1 MALAV
6 TPQDVAAFAPG
17 APVVTPGQIEEAVDW
32 AEPQLERAHVV
43 LAPNSRE
50 ERAARRAV
58 CAYAISLA
66 AQGTVRA
73 ATTETGRVLK
83 LKDGAEEITFAD
95 RNGAALAEL
104 PGDWETQAQ
113 QYLYAAGVPRP
124 RPAVGASR

>member
-17 APVVTPGQIEEAVDW
+17 APAVSEDQIQEALDW
-32 AEPQLERAHVV
+32 AEILLEGAHIT
-43 LAPNSRE
+43 LTPGSRE
-50 ERAARRAV
+50 ERAARRAI

-66 AQGTVRA
+66 TTGTVRA
-73 ATTETGRVLK
+73 AATETGRVLK

-95 RNGAALAEL
+95 RNDAALAEL
-104 PGDWETQAQ
+104 PGDWAAQAQ
-113 QYLYAAGVPRP
+113 QSLYAAGVPRP